1 MNLFRGGSRTDE
13 TSKMERFVIIVN
25 GLNLKLEVK
34 VGKPLLKRKSNICIS
49 NCLQEFFNDID
60 ILPDTSIDHSPLL
73 ISLLN
78 NKSDKNDNGF
88 SKLNNSLVCDKF
100 YIENMKKKKK
110 SLQKIII

>member
-1 MNLFRGGSRTDE
+1 M
-13 TSKMERFVIIVN
+13 
-25 GLNLKLEVK
+25 
-34 VGKPLLKRKSNICIS
+34 
-49 NCLQEFFNDID
+49 
-60 ILPDTSIDHSPLL
+60 LPDTSIDHSPLL

-110 SLQKIII
+110 KIITKTNNWNEFKENA